1 MKKKKILII
10 SIIVI
15 ILVILCVLGIF
26 LYHKHQ
32 MKQNEKEYE
41 NTAKKY
47 ERLINIAEKLNTM
60 IDEKVKSTQEFLA
73 TNPDVRT
80 R

>member
-1 MKKKKILII
+1 MKKNMKVLQKI
-10 SIIVI
+10 
-15 ILVILCVLGIF
+15 
-26 LYHKHQ
+26 
-32 MKQNEKEYE
+32 
-41 NTAKKY
+41 
-47 ERLINIAEKLNTM
+47 INIAGKLNTM